1 MTDPTKEHAM
11 PARKPFPYAAR
22 PALAAAVLAPL
33 VALSLAGCGNTAFE
47 GPTGGPTTVARPL
60 TSQPVAAD
68 GALEC
73 PASLKDS
80 RGTTVPEK
88 PQGVYGPA
96 RLLPQR
102 PPVSLVV
109 CSYPVMD
116 VSATTPL
123 TAPFPL
129 EKRAVA
135 TQAQRSAVVE
145 SMTWAPRFNQQP
157 RACTAMAGNETAY
170 LVGAAYG
177 DAIVWVAAKGDA
189 NACSTAT
196 NGDFVSGAPLG
207 VELDAIFGATSRPPG
222 TGGSCRARSW
232 GRLGDDR
239 LLAPE
244 GAPAVV
250 VCRQAA
256 DGSIRPTTF
265 DAARSAEVVAALRGL
280 PTRPTGRTCQG
291 SGGASDRRFT
301 LVLRYAVGP
310 AAQVNV
316 DPDCDPAV
324 LGSNLES
331 ADAGGLVDLVERW
344 SPPIPGPDPDGS
356 VSSDG
361 SVGPAPLPGPA
372 PDQPTEVPGSTGGGV
387 GGSPGTGIL
396 PTPPT
401 PPADLPTTP

>member
-1 MTDPTKEHAM
+1 MPCRRPTS
-11 PARKPFPYAAR
+11 YAAR
-22 PALAAAVLAPL
+22 RAFVVTVLAPV
-33 VALSLAGCGNTAFE
+33 VALALGACGTTTYLDPAVRQTTA
-47 GPTGGPTTVARPL
+47 VRPL
-60 TSQPVAAD
+60 TTQPVAAD

-73 PASLKDS
+73 PASLADS
-80 RGTTVPEK
+80 LGTTVPQK
-88 PQGVYGPA
+88 PQGIDGSA
-96 RLLPQR
+96 RLLPER

-116 VSATTPL
+116 VMATTPL

-129 EKRAVA
+129 DKRTVA
-135 TQAQRSAVVE
+135 TQAQRTAVVAL
-145 SMTWAPRFNQQP
+145 MTWAPRSDQQP

-207 VELDAIFGATSRPPG
+207 VELDSLFGTTPRPDATD
-222 TGGSCRARSW
+222 GSCRARSW

-239 LLAPE
+239 VLAPD
-244 GAPAVV
+244 GGPTVV

-256 DGSIRPTTF
+256 DGSIRPTAL
-265 DAARSAEVVAALRGL
+265 DAGRSAEVVAALRAL
-280 PTRPTGRTCQG
+280 RTRPTGRTCQG
-291 SGGASDRRFT
+291 SSTPSDRRFS

-310 AAQVNV
+310 AVQVNV

-331 ADAGGLVDLVERW
+331 ADPGGLVDLVEQW
-344 SPPIPGPDPDGS
+344 SPPIPGPDPNGS

-361 SVGPAPLPGPA
+361 SVGPATLPVPA
-372 PDQPTEVPGSTGGGV
+372 PDQPTGVPGSAGGGV
-387 GGSPGTGIL
+387 GGVRGSPGTGIQ

-401 PPADLPTTP
+401 DVPMTSGRR